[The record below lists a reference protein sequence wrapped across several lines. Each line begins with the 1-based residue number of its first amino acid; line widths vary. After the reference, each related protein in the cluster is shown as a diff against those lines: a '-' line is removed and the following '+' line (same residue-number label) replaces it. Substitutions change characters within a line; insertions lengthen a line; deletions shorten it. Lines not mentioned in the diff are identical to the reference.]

1 MKMFFSCV
9 IVLSVLLFGSAGMAS
24 QTRVI
29 INLSDQR
36 VSLVQQGRI
45 TLVSP
50 IASGKPGW
58 STPTGNFSIFNKD
71 IDHRSRSFGSV
82 LDAYGR
88 VVNSNATPGSYVPRV
103 AIMDCADAVLHGIQ
117 HGRWDARR
125 LPSRISRV
133 PRMRADA
140 SRSRCPVFRAGP
152 NWNASHGHRQHAQPG
167 SRAKGPSDIAHRFIC
182 VGSAL
187 MEAVDQGEVCR
198 GHWTKVQ

>member
-1 MKMFFSCV
+1 
-9 IVLSVLLFGSAGMAS
+9 MAS

-36 VSLVQQGRI
+36 ASLVQQGRI

-50 IASGKPGW
+50 IASGKTGW
-58 STPTGNFSIFNKD
+58 STPRGNFSIFNKD

-82 LDAYGR
+82 FDAYGR
-88 VVNSNATPGSYVPRV
+88 VVNSNATPRQPCTPGRPLSTRV
-103 AIMDCADAVLHGIQ
+103 DAVLHGIQ
-117 HGRWDARR
+117 PDGWDARR

-133 PRMRADA
+133 PWMRADA

-152 NWNASHGHRQHAQPG
+152 NWNASHGRRQRAQPV
-167 SRAKGPSDIAHRFIC
+167 SRPKGHAAIAHRFIC

-187 MEAVDQGEVCR
+187 MEVADQGECA
-198 GHWTKVQ
+198 GPLD